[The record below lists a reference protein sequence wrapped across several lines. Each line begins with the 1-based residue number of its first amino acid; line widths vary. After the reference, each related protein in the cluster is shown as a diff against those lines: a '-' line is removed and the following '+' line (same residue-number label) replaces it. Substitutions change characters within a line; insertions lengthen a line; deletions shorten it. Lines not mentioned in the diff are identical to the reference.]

1 MRKINWRL
9 QMEYMTSIAQLLCL
23 SVEDEMEQAASL
35 SDVEQAIRRQMM
47 AAGRQALVTYLQ
59 KQRPKYPAE
68 TTTCP
73 HCGQQA
79 GYVRRR
85 AAKLHTMLGAVGY
98 ERPYYLCPDCHRGT
112 CPLDE
117 ALGLRPNQMS
127 AELERLGG
135 MTGVETSFGKGS
147 QLFESLTLVSLSN
160 QSLDKAAQAYG
171 QEMERVEQAWQ
182 QEAHDPEKLAQRK
195 REKRRPLRLYGSLDA
210 TKVHVRGDKE
220 HPWRDLKVGAWFEAR
235 GRPPRQPDGEWHIR
249 AENITYFTD
258 ICPAKEFTHLFWAT
272 GVQRNAHLARELVI
286 LGDGAEWIWRLVAAN
301 FPDAIQIVDWFHA
314 CEYLTP
320 VAKAAFKQT
329 ERQTAWVQQVKTDL
343 WHGRVEA
350 VIAACAACLNPNRED
365 DPAQKAVTYFEN
377 NKDRMDYA
385 AYRKNG
391 YQIGSGTIESAAKQ
405 IGSLRMKVPGAIWN
419 VDSARYVAKARA
431 AYLSDQW
438 SLLAQRRD
446 HLPLA
451 V

>member
-1 MRKINWRL
+1 
-9 QMEYMTSIAQLLCL
+9 MEYMTSIAQLLCL
-23 SVEDEMEQAASL
+23 SVEGEIQQAKSL
-35 SDVEQAIRRQMM
+35 SEVEQEIRRQMM
-47 AAGRQALVTYLQ
+47 EAGRQALETYLK

-68 TTTCP
+68 KTTCQ
-73 HCGQQA
+73 HCGQEA
-79 GYVRRR
+79 DYVRIRT
-85 AAKLHTMLGAVGY
+85 AQLHTMLGVVCY
-98 ERPYYLCPDCHRGT
+98 ERPYYLCRHCHRGT

-147 QLFESLTLVSLSN
+147 QLFEALTMVCLSN

-171 QEMERVEQAWQ
+171 REMERVEQAWQ

-195 REKRRPLRLYGSLDA
+195 REKRKPLRLYGSLDA
-210 TKVHVRGDKE
+210 AKVHIREDKE

-258 ICPAKEFTHLFWAT
+258 ICPANEFTNLFWAT
-272 GVQRNAHLARELVI
+272 GVQRNANLAQELVI
-286 LGDGAEWIWRLVAAN
+286 LGDGAEWIWNLVAEN

-320 VAKAAFKQT
+320 VAKAAFKDTQK
-329 ERQTAWVQQVKTDL
+329 QAAWVEKVKTDL

-350 VIAACAACLNPNRED
+350 VIVACEACLNPDRED
-365 DPAQKAVTYFEN
+365 DPAQKAVTYFHN
-377 NKDRMDYA
+377 NQDRMNYA
-385 AYRKNG
+385 TYRQNG

-405 IGSLRMKVPGAIWN
+405 IGLLRMKVPGAIWN
-419 VDSARYVAKARA
+419 LDGARYVAKARA

-438 SLLAQRRD
+438 AFLAQRRS